1 MNSFPPASD
10 QRTFE
15 KFKADGTAKR
25 HRGCTF
31 VANVVE
37 DSPSYEVCERIQDDA
52 AEQGMTQHF
61 ALLPPSSYHM
71 TVFPGLKDRKFIG
84 EEARWPDWLK
94 PASDMT
100 KAVEL
105 IRTRLIDARDRI
117 PALPPLRMKP
127 DYVYDLGVSLTVHL
141 VPADEEM
148 AEQLNEFRSSL
159 RDVLEIKDQHFD
171 TYRFHCSLGYRLT
184 ASEAT
189 EQLNGELAERYSA
202 WVQEIDT
209 FDLERPA
216 FNVFDDMLSFPPLL
230 MF

>member
-1 MNSFPPASD
+1 MTSFPPASD
-10 QRTFE
+10 TRTFE
-15 KFKADGTAKR
+15 KFKTDGTARR

-37 DSPSYEVCERIQDDA
+37 DSPSYDVCKRIQDDA
-52 AEQGMTQHF
+52 VEHGMAQHF

-71 TVFPGLKDRKFIG
+71 TVFPGLKDRRFID

-100 KAVEL
+100 ETVEL
-105 IRTRLIDARDRI
+105 IRTRLVEECDSI
-117 PALPPLRMKP
+117 PSLPPLRMKP
-127 DYVYDLGVSLTVHL
+127 DHVYNLGISLTVHL

-148 AEQLNEFRSSL
+148 ARQLNEFRASL
-159 RDVLEIKDQHFD
+159 RDVLGIKDQHFD
-171 TYRFHCSLGYRLT
+171 SYRFHCSLGYRLT
-184 ASEAT
+184 AAETT

-202 WVQEIDT
+202 WVREIDV